1 MLKHVFNLY
10 SFLYCFRNDNEAL
23 PSVHDLSEQSFQVHR
38 PQKDIEVRN
47 KYILEI
53 LKIFWQKCI
62 IFWTMIFLSGFED
75 SFFTGIMV
83 PLVPELVP
91 DSWFRFLFLFTKLDV
106 SCFRFWFFFLSIFW
120 PFRKRVSR
128 GPTLISVV
136 LFSYFDTILTESLE
150 KRCLSLVR
158 TTVFFILV
166 PELVPDSWFM
176 FPVSD
181 FLVPTSS
188 S

>member
-106 SCFRFWFFFLSIFW
+106 SCFRFWFFFLVYFGLDFCSTF
-120 PFRKRVSR
+120 S
-128 GPTLISVV
+128 
-136 LFSYFDTILTESLE
+136 LFFTILTKLIE
-150 KRCLSLVR
+150 KRCLFMVR
-158 TTVFFILV
+158 TTVSF
-166 PELVPDSWFM
+166 WFW
-176 FPVSD
+176 FRN
-181 FLVPTSS
+181 
-188 S
+188 